1 MKYKKLIILCL
12 CGALGFG
19 TCYEANYVPIYA
31 NTITGANDWGTNGNG
46 TNETTDSNNSTS
58 DQMQNHS
65 DANTDETSQDDQD
78 QTDSA
83 DTSSLQLSE
92 NMKNEQSNENEEEK
106 SFVQYTPGKTN
117 LKEMGSLKGVHF
129 AMSLNDL
136 KAACSDPQIMEQM
149 KSDVSMIAEA
159 NGQTSYD
166 AFDEMIIHGADTAW
180 WEDADT
186 IDELR
191 NLVFSES
198 GSFDLS
204 TEMAQNELILYTPT
218 EEPEHKD
225 DPIDVK
231 WKLSDIDENKDTY
244 NSRAAQIADI
254 LGNNKSLVGV
264 LMDIHDSKGVDD
276 FNKHE
281 DRSTFGEFANSKSL
295 VEALSALSGSDS
307 KIADVLSERSAA
319 GAILNL
325 LGYESSDSDDKS
337 SENSSDSSD
346 DSKTSGFADFLRRES
361 LLGDSDKKS
370 LIGNSDTALGQ
381 KSLFGAI
388 AKARGK
394 SKGDK

>member
-12 CGALGFG
+12 CGVLGFG

-31 NTITGANDWGTNGNG
+31 NTMTDANDWGTNGNG
-46 TNETTDSNNSTS
+46 TNETTDSNNRTS
-58 DQMQNHS
+58 EQMQDHS
-65 DANTDETSQDDQD
+65 DENADNAAQGDQA

-92 NMKNEQSNENEEEK
+92 NRKNEQSDENGEE

-129 AMSLNDL
+129 ALSLNDL

-166 AFDEMIIHGADTAW
+166 TFDKMIIHGADTAW

-186 IDELR
+186 IGELR
-191 NLVFSES
+191 TLVFSES

-231 WKLSDIDENKDTY
+231 WKLSDSDENKDAY

-254 LGNNKSLVGV
+254 LGNNRSLVGA
-264 LMDIHDSKGVDD
+264 LMDIHDSKGVED
-276 FNKHE
+276 FDKHE
-281 DRSTFGEFANSKSL
+281 DRSTFGEFANSRSL
-295 VEALSALSGSDS
+295 AEALSSLSGSDS
-307 KIADVLSERSAA
+307 KIGDILSEKSAA

-337 SENSSDSSD
+337 SKNSSDSSD

-361 LLGDSDKKS
+361 LFGDSDKKS

-394 SKGDK
+394 GKGDK

>member
-12 CGALGFG
+12 CGVLGFG
-19 TCYEANYVPIYA
+19 TCYEANSVPIYA
-31 NTITGANDWGTNGNG
+31 NTMTDANDWGTNGNG
-46 TNETTDSNNSTS
+46 TNETTGSNNSTS
-58 DQMQNHS
+58 EQMHDYS
-65 DANTDETSQDDQD
+65 DANADKAGQDDQA

-92 NMKNEQSNENEEEK
+92 NMKNEQSDENGEEF
-106 SFVQYTPGKTN
+106 FVQYTPGKTN

-166 AFDEMIIHGADTAW
+166 TFDEIIIHGADTAW
-180 WEDADT
+180 WKDADT

-191 NLVFSES
+191 TLVFSES

-218 EEPEHKD
+218 EEPEHKE

-231 WKLSDIDENKDTY
+231 WKLSDSDENKDTY
-244 NSRAAQIADI
+244 NSHAAQIADI
-254 LGNNKSLVGV
+254 LGNNRSLVGA
-264 LMDIHDSKGVDD
+264 LMDIHDSKGVED

-281 DRSTFGEFANSKSL
+281 DRSTFGEFANSRSL
-295 VEALSALSGSDS
+295 AEALSSLSGSDS
-307 KIADVLSERSAA
+307 KIGDILSEKSAA

>member
-58 DQMQNHS
+58 ASDQMQNHS

-106 SFVQYTPGKTN
+106 TFVQYTPGKTN

-231 WKLSDIDENKDTY
+231 WKLSDVDENKDTY
-244 NSRAAQIADI
+244 NSRAAQ
-254 LGNNKSLVGV
+254 
-264 LMDIHDSKGVDD
+264 
-276 FNKHE
+276 
-281 DRSTFGEFANSKSL
+281 
-295 VEALSALSGSDS
+295 
-307 KIADVLSERSAA
+307 IADVLSERSAA

-337 SENSSDSSD
+337 SKNSSDSSD

-394 SKGDK
+394 DKGDK